1 MLAARANAIKRLKSQ
16 HPNVDDAVLLSKL
29 IAYCSKEAH
38 SSVEKAA
45 MISFV
50 KMRVLQPDEN
60 ASLRG
65 ETLKRVNININ

>member
-1 MLAARANAIKRLKSQ
+1 MLAARANAIKRLKNQ

-65 ETLKRVNININ
+65 ETLKKVSSID